1 MSSWQL
7 GQTIVAALRDAGIKH
22 FVLCPGSRNTPI
34 SLSLAKAAQADEL
47 TLHTRTDERAA
58 GFLALGLAK
67 AAGVAAVVVTSGT
80 ALGNL
85 VPAVMEAY
93 AAGVAL
99 VIVSADRPA
108 TLVGT
113 RANQTTNQ
121 INIFNPH
128 TVAELWL
135 HSANAQPTAWA
146 SQINRV
152 VAAALGG
159 RTNRP
164 GPIHINAAFDLPL
177 TPDGAVLP
185 SLPHLTLAPR
195 PPAVPVNLPAI
206 NETVVVAGDASPE
219 VGGQAA
225 QFAASACL
233 PLLAE
238 PSSNARQSPNAVQD
252 YVAKLSTKLAD
263 RIRRVVL
270 FGHPTL
276 SRPVTR
282 LLAREDI
289 DVVAVGAFA
298 DWADAGHRVTL
309 VADAVTCP
317 SGDGQWLN
325 EWRAPLAVSEQKEG
339 LTSTTLVSKV
349 VSGASGQTVFFG
361 SSNPIRYA
369 DQLSQWPGRLT
380 CFANRGLS
388 GIDGAIATATGISLG
403 LNMPVTAILG
413 DLTFLYDIGSLMI
426 PAGQPTPDLR
436 LVVIDDN
443 GGSIFDALEV
453 SHPEFSDVF
462 ELAFRMPHGHDLCA
476 MASGFGVAASR
487 ITTLDELQDALSKPI
502 DGLEVFL
509 VTVIGAQS
517 RLGAVK

>member
-7 GQTIVAALRDAGIKH
+7 GQTIVAALRDGGVKH
-22 FVLCPGSRNTPI
+22 FVACPGSRNTPI

-67 AAGVAAVVVTSGT
+67 ASGIAAVVVTSGT
-80 ALGNL
+80 AVGNL

-93 AAGVAL
+93 ASGTAL
-99 VIVSADRPA
+99 VVVSADRPA

-113 RANQTTNQ
+113 RANQTTDQ
-121 INIFNPH
+121 INVFGAH
-128 TVAELWL
+128 SVADLRL
-135 HSANAQPTAWA
+135 YSADAQPRAWA

-152 VAAALGG
+152 VVAALGL

-164 GPIHINAAFDLPL
+164 GPVHINAGFETPL
-177 TPDGAVLP
+177 TPDGTVLP
-185 SLPHLTLAPR
+185 SLPHLALAPR
-195 PPAVPVNLPAI
+195 PTVAPVNLPVVT
-206 NETVVVAGDASPE
+206 ETVILAGDANVE
-219 VGGQAA
+219 VGAQAV
-225 QFAASACL
+225 QFAESAGL

-238 PSSNARQSPNAVQD
+238 PSSNARHSSNAVQD
-252 YVAKLSTKLAD
+252 YVAKLGEKIAD

-276 SRPVTR
+276 SRPVAR
-282 LLAREDI
+282 LLARDDI
-289 DVVAVGAFA
+289 TVIGVGTFA
-298 DWADAGHRVTL
+298 DWADAGHSVTM

-317 SGDGQWLN
+317 ASDARWLSDWQQPTLKT
-325 EWRAPLAVSEQKEG
+325 EVTG
-339 LTSTTLVSKV
+339 LLTPTTLVAEV
-349 VSGASGQTVFFG
+349 LAASQGQTVFFG

-369 DQLSQWPGRLT
+369 DQLSAWPTQLS

-388 GIDGAIATATGISLG
+388 GIDGAIATASGISLG
-403 LNMPVTAILG
+403 LGKPVTAIIG
-413 DLTFLYDIGSLMI
+413 DLTFLYDVGSLMI
-426 PAGQPTPDLR
+426 PTAQATPDLR

-443 GGSIFDALEV
+443 GGSIFEALEV

-462 ELAFRMPHGHDLCA
+462 DLAFRMPHGHDLHA
-476 MASGFGVAASR
+476 IVSGFGVAAKR
-487 ITTLDELQDALSKPI
+487 ITTLDELKRALSQPI

-509 VTVIGAQS
+509 VTVTGLQR